1 MLFLTLRKI
10 GEEKALADNVCTWT
24 GFAEPVDGA
33 SHGFGQDAQDKM
45 TQGAETTSASQQ
57 GPGGGWIQGLPL
69 PAPAPPLLDVGRR
82 S

>member
-10 GEEKALADNVCTWT
+10 GEKKALADNVCTWT

-57 GPGGGWIQGLPL
+57 GPGGGWRDQ
-69 PAPAPPLLDVGRR
+69 
-82 S
+82 